1 MASIYELAQEKVRNA
16 LRIIEK
22 EEYFKYIAEPEQAT
36 EFTIPVRL
44 DNGEVE
50 VFKAY
55 RVKHSTAR
63 GPAKGGI
70 RYHPLVNMDEVKTL
84 AFLMTWKNAV
94 VNIPYGGGKGGITLD
109 PKKYSE
115 REIEIITRAYARRL
129 ARIIGPDIDIPAP
142 DVYTNPQIMA
152 WILDEYSFIKQWEP
166 AVITGKPLELGGIA
180 GREESTARGAFF
192 VLRELL
198 KDQNIA
204 KPRIAIQGFGNAG
217 MNLARILAESGY
229 NIVAV
234 SDSRGGIYNEKGL
247 DIEKVIDIKKEKKT
261 VQEAEGEKI
270 SNKELLELDVD
281 ILIPAALDNQIT
293 KSNAD
298 KVKASVIL
306 EVANNPVT
314 PEADKILEERNI
326 LVVPDILANAGGV
339 TGSYFEWIQN
349 REGSIW
355 SYERFVNELER
366 VMTTAYRDVRAV
378 RNKYN
383 TTMRNS
389 AFILAVTRVLGAMRQ
404 RGWI

>member
-1 MASIYELAQEKVRNA
+1 M
-16 LRIIEK
+16 
-22 EEYFKYIAEPEQAT
+22 
-36 EFTIPVRL
+36 
-44 DNGEVE
+44 
-50 VFKAY
+50 
-55 RVKHSTAR
+55 
-63 GPAKGGI
+63 
-70 RYHPLVNMDEVKTL
+70 
-84 AFLMTWKNAV
+84 
-94 VNIPYGGGKGGITLD
+94 
-109 PKKYSE
+109 
-115 REIEIITRAYARRL
+115 
-129 ARIIGPDIDIPAP
+129 
-142 DVYTNPQIMA
+142 
-152 WILDEYSFIKQWEP
+152 
-166 AVITGKPLELGGIA
+166 
-180 GREESTARGAFF
+180 
-192 VLRELL
+192 LREVL

-204 KPRIAIQGFGNAG
+204 NPRIAIQGFGNAG
-217 MNLARILAESGY
+217 MNLARILAENGY

-378 RNKYN
+378 GNKYN